1 MQFHA
6 LATLH
11 ASMAARESRTILV
24 GIIISAIALMCLYQ
38 MSDHSH
44 QTPAFAK
51 PKERIREYSTGVR
64 STQKWRR
71 TDAPGASYVGCTAV
85 VRDGTDAFG
94 SSDARSCILACQ
106 REAAAYATVDDAGS
120 WCRCVKHDIR
130 GSNSS
135 SELLV
140 SPTSCRS
147 VTAEQDVAAAFV
159 PTSTMRD
166 KARLYKLERCTQR
179 HGNAPCSLVC
189 LDPIGAHPVVA
200 LASAP
205 GSGNTWL
212 RYLIEM
218 TSGVFTGSIY
228 KDKDLMARQFVGERQ
243 RRNDG
248 TTIVVKSHK
257 NMRSVVLAVNG
268 SGAILIV
275 RHPYRCIV
283 ADYKLMRTKS
293 HTGQLHREDFAS
305 RGWEGFATKRLRAWY
320 LLNSVY
326 LRSVRPLL
334 VVHYND
340 VRADATAQL
349 RRIARFLRVDA
360 ASDFEERLSCAVRYI
375 EGDFHRPSATA
386 GDAKQFDPFSDA
398 FKALAE
404 SYVATVGELLQDGG
418 HPPMPVTDP
427 ADALPVL

>member
-11 ASMAARESRTILV
+11 ASMAAGESRTILI

-44 QTPAFAK
+44 QTPALAK
-51 PKERIREYSTGVR
+51 PKIWIREYSTGVR
-64 STQKWRR
+64 STREWRR

-120 WCRCVKHDIR
+120 WCRCVH
-130 GSNSS
+130 GSSSSS

-147 VTAEQDVAAAFV
+147 VTAEQDVTAAFA
-159 PTSTMRD
+159 PTSD
-166 KARLYKLERCTQR
+166 EARLYKLERCTQR

-218 TSGVFTGSIY
+218 TSGDGRI
-228 KDKDLMARQFVGERQ
+228 
-243 RRNDG
+243 RR
-248 TTIVVKSHK
+248 T
-257 NMRSVVLAVNG
+257 
-268 SGAILIV
+268 
-275 RHPYRCIV
+275 
-283 ADYKLMRTKS
+283 
-293 HTGQLHREDFAS
+293 
-305 RGWEGFATKRLRAWY
+305 
-320 LLNSVY
+320 
-326 LRSVRPLL
+326 
-334 VVHYND
+334 
-340 VRADATAQL
+340 
-349 RRIARFLRVDA
+349 
-360 ASDFEERLSCAVRYI
+360 
-375 EGDFHRPSATA
+375 
-386 GDAKQFDPFSDA
+386 
-398 FKALAE
+398 
-404 SYVATVGELLQDGG
+404 
-418 HPPMPVTDP
+418 
-427 ADALPVL
+427 